1 MTTKANQNSRKR
13 GQHEGTFT
21 YLAGRNLWMA
31 RIMLDLRRR
40 SFYGK
45 TRDEAARKVD
55 AAKRMH
61 KLGIDPDSKDLTLRQ
76 LLDQWLRDS
85 EPLWAASTLAHHEYM
100 VRVHLGPGLG
110 RRTAST
116 LTTSHVQSFFGDMLR
131 QGHSTALVH
140 HANRVLR
147 ACLNRAV
154 KAGILERN
162 VSTLID
168 LPAHRVKE
176 KPHLSA
182 LEVQH
187 VLSAARGDRLE
198 SLFTLGLSTGC
209 RISELLGLQWDRV
222 DLDSGTV
229 HITRQLKS
237 DKEGW
242 FLGELK
248 TERSRRHIE
257 IGPTTVASLT
267 AHRSRM
273 AEEQLKLGPDWGNN
287 LGLVFVTEFGT
298 PIERRNLRR
307 RNWKEIIERSGIDVH
322 LTLHNM
328 RDIFASLALGNGM
341 NIVTVSAMLGHRD
354 PSVTLQRYSYA
365 LPDSGREVANVMDQ
379 VIAAAG

>member
-1 MTTKANQNSRKR
+1 
-13 GQHEGTFT
+13 
-21 YLAGRNLWMA
+21 
-31 RIMLDLRRR
+31 ML
-40 SFYGK
+40 
-45 TRDEAARKVD
+45 
-55 AAKRMH
+55 
-61 KLGIDPDSKDLTLRQ
+61 
-76 LLDQWLRDS
+76 DS
-85 EPLWAASTLAHHEYM
+85 EPLWAASTSAHHEYM
-100 VRVHLGPGLG
+100 ARVHLVPGLG
-110 RRTAST
+110 RRKAATLTASV
-116 LTTSHVQSFFGDMLR
+116 VQGFYGDMLR
-131 QGHSTALVH
+131 AGHSTALVH

-162 VSTLID
+162 VSTLVD

-182 LEVQH
+182 LEVQQ

-222 DLDSGTV
+222 DLKSGSI
-229 HITRQLKS
+229 HITHQLKKTGN
-237 DKEGW
+237 DW
-242 FLGELK
+242 YLGELK
-248 TERSRRHIE
+248 TGRSRRHIE
-257 IGPTTVASLT
+257 IGPTTVASLV

-273 AEEQLKLGPDWGNN
+273 AQEQLRLGPSWSND
-287 LGLVFVTEFGT
+287 LDLVFVTELGT

-307 RNWKEIIERSGIDVH
+307 RNWKSILERSKIDKH

-365 LPDSGREVANVMDQ
+365 LPDSGREVADVMDH
-379 VIAAAG
+379 VIAAAV